1 MKIIDYFLTYE
12 TFELIKTNYDGVLK
26 TNNIPIDL
34 NKYYNSEKY
43 LSHTK
48 NNTLKSKVYQFIQ
61 KLNENYKLKIISKY
75 KSSGKILDYGC
86 GDGSFLKFLKN
97 NDFSILGFEPNTKAS
112 EIAISKIGND
122 NITNSLDSIEKNSLD
137 IITLWH
143 VLEHISNPEEILSK
157 LKTKLKKDGYLIIAL
172 PNHKSYDAK
181 FYKERWAAWDVPRH
195 NFHYSKEGAIQFFN
209 INNFNVLHTYPLP
222 FDSFYIS
229 LISESYSKNPFG
241 IFRFPFIASLSN
253 LKGMINGNFSSVI
266 YILSGKK

>member
-1 MKIIDYFLTYE
+1 MKIIDYFLTHE
-12 TFELIKTNYDGVLK
+12 TFEVIKTNYDGVLK
-26 TNNIPIDL
+26 TNNIPNDL

-86 GDGSFLKFLKN
+86 GDGSFLKFMKN
-97 NDFSILGFEPNTKAS
+97 NNFSVIGFEPNTKAS
-112 EIAISKIGND
+112 EIASSKIGND

-143 VLEHISNPEEILSK
+143 VLEHISNPEEILCK
-157 LKTKLKKDGYLIIAL
+157 LKNKLKKGGYLIIAL

-181 FYKERWAAWDVPRH
+181 FYKDKWAAWDVPRH
-195 NFHYSKEGAIQFFN
+195 IFHYSKEGAIQFFN

-266 YILSGKK
+266 YVLRKQ